1 MTLDEMLR
9 FFGDLLRRQT
19 RDGDILCR
27 YGGDE
32 FVVVLRRIASLDSIL
47 HKGETIC
54 REFQEFPL
62 PDGLQAACSG
72 GIALCGTDER
82 PSAELIERADAALYR
97 AKKKHKDSC
106 CLWEQ

>member
-62 PDGLQAACSG
+62 PDGLQAACFPAVSPC
-72 GIALCGTDER
+72 AAR
-82 PSAELIERADAALYR
+82 MSAPPR
-97 AKKKHKDSC
+97 S
-106 CLWEQ
+106 